1 MAGSARLRQV
11 RSQAHCAA
19 TRSSGIAEQRIRAIA
34 CGLEG
39 DRELVGSCGQAAPL
53 LEAVEAPL
61 DGVPLLVD
69 LAVEAGRTATEP
81 ASPQAVADVVGR
93 LRDDRTDTPA
103 PQVAADGAG
112 GIRAVGQNGQGRV
125 RGLPGPLRGTR
136 MRDITVSKAGASPA
150 WPAVTVKARGR
161 ARPSAARWTLVLSPP
176 RERPSA

>member
-1 MAGSARLRQV
+1 V
-11 RSQAHCAA
+11 
-19 TRSSGIAEQRIRAIA
+19 E

-53 LEAVEAPL
+53 LEAVDAPL

-112 GIRAVGQNGQGRV
+112 DARPARTARGRV
-125 RGLPGPLRGTR
+125 RGLPGPVRGTR

-161 ARPSAARWTLVLSPP
+161 AWPSAARWTLVLSPP